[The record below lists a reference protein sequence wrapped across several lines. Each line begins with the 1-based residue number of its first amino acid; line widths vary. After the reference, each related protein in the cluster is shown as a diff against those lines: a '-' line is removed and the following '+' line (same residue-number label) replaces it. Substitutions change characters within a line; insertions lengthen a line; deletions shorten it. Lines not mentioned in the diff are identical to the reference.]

1 VSKIHT
7 STRRERQ
14 RRGFQWPV
22 ALILTVVWMM
32 LWGDLSI
39 ANAVSGLL
47 ISTVIILVFPLPPIV
62 FTGRIH
68 PIGLAVLVGRFAADL
83 VTASFQV
90 AGQALR
96 LGTQPRNAVVGVQ
109 LYSRSDLYLTIT
121 AELLSLV
128 PGSLVVEAN
137 RATSTLYLHIL
148 GVRDEADVEL
158 ARAAILAQEYR
169 VMRALASPSEL
180 EAFHL
185 ARSGGDR

>member
-1 VSKIHT
+1 MSKIYT
-7 STRRERQ
+7 ASRRERR

-22 ALILTVVWMM
+22 ALVLTIVWMM

-68 PIGLAVLVGRFAADL
+68 PIGLAVLVGRFTADL
-83 VTASFQV
+83 LMASFQV

-128 PGSLVVEAN
+128 PGSLVVEAH

-158 ARAAILAQEYR
+158 ARTAILAQEYR
-169 VMRALASPSEL
+169 VMQALASPSEL

>member
-1 VSKIHT
+1 MSKIYT
-7 STRRERQ
+7 ATRRERQ

-22 ALILTVVWMM
+22 ALMLTVVWML

-47 ISTVIILVFPLPPIV
+47 ISTVIIMVFPLPPIV

-68 PIGLAVLVGRFAADL
+68 PIGLAVLAGRFAADL

-90 AGQALR
+90 AGLALR

-137 RATSTLYLHIL
+137 RATSTL
-148 GVRDEADVEL
+148 
-158 ARAAILAQEYR
+158 
-169 VMRALASPSEL
+169 
-180 EAFHL
+180 
-185 ARSGGDR
+185 